1 MILSTPHR
9 LFSTLGIGLLVL
21 VNGSVASASD
31 KARTVHLYNWEA
43 FLSEEVIQNIETEHH
58 LHIEETYFSDESVR
72 DELLL
77 SKRRNSIDLV
87 VIESVRLNMLADQ
100 GAMQPL
106 TEIRTQLKPRFDNR
120 WFEQCGDYGIPYAW
134 GTSGLLYRKSA
145 FEKPIDS
152 WQQLI
157 EPQEQL
163 RGRVSMYYHPVDL
176 IGAALLAVNK
186 DPFTDDIDDL
196 KLAYQALKKQ
206 RAYLNSTEYVLDA
219 IDDPSLLDN
228 TDLAFGFSGDDY
240 VLNEFNT
247 DPDGEWQYVVPKE
260 GTFVWVECLAVP
272 SGIIT
277 KPQTKQAIDYLTRPD
292 VAAKNAQDSW
302 FSTPNSNVKR
312 YLDQDYLSDPV
323 INPSPELIE
332 KSYTHREI
340 SDHAL
345 SVRQRIVKELK

>member
-1 MILSTPHR
+1 MILSTCYR
-9 LFSTLGIGLLVL
+9 YFLGSTIGMLLL
-21 VNGSVASASD
+21 SGGPVASASD
-31 KARTVHLYNWEA
+31 KASTVHLYNWEA
-43 FLSEEVIQNIETEHH
+43 FLSEEVVRNIETEHH
-58 LHIEETYFSDESVR
+58 LHIKETYFSDESVR

-87 VIESVRLNMLADQ
+87 VIESVRLNMLANQ
-100 GAMQPL
+100 GVMQPL
-106 TEIRTQLKPRFDNR
+106 TEIRAELKSRFDNR
-120 WFEQCGDYGIPYAW
+120 WFEQCGDYGVPYAW

-145 FEKPIDS
+145 FEKPVDT
-152 WQQLI
+152 WLQLI

-176 IGAALLAVNK
+176 IGAALLAHNK
-186 DPFTDDIDDL
+186 DPFSDDNYDL

-206 RAYLNSTEYVLDA
+206 RPYLNSTDYVLDA
-219 IDDPSLLDN
+219 VDDASLLES
-228 TDLAFGFSGDDY
+228 TDLAFGFSGDEY

-247 DPDGEWQYVVPKE
+247 NPDGEWQYVVPKE

-292 VAAKNAQDSW
+292 VAAKNAQDAW
-302 FSTPNSNVKR
+302 FSTPNSNIER
-312 YLDQDYLSDPV
+312 YLDKEYLSDPV

-332 KSYTHREI
+332 KSYAYREVG
-340 SDHAL
+340 DYGL
-345 SVRQRIVKELK
+345 SIRQRIVKDLK